1 MTPLGQAG
9 IPHLSNPLVCA
20 ILNTSKKE
28 VYKQGVCDMEIKTM
42 IQSTPNPNALKFVL
56 NVPVKTQGKV
66 TYKNAG
72 QCKFNPMAAAL
83 FTLPHI
89 TEVYFFDN
97 YVTVT
102 QDGNADWEHIEE
114 QIKKVILEYAAD
126 HDPDFQ
132 VEEDKNDSPVVS
144 DDPEIAKINAIL
156 DNTIRP
162 GLQMDGGDVH
172 IVSFDGMNLTVN
184 YQGACGSCPSSTMGT
199 LKAIESILR
208 DQYNPKI
215 TVQTE
220 GGLQGDE
227 YGSAY

>member
-1 MTPLGQAG
+1 
-9 IPHLSNPLVCA
+9 
-20 ILNTSKKE
+20 
-28 VYKQGVCDMEIKTM
+28 MEIRTM

-56 NVPVKTQGKV
+56 NVPVKNQGKV

-72 QCKFNPMAAAL
+72 QCQHNPMAAAL
-83 FTLPHI
+83 FTIPNI

-102 QDGNADWEHIEE
+102 QDGNVDWDQIEE
-114 QIKKVILEYAAD
+114 QIKKIILEYAPD
-126 HDPDFQ
+126 HNPDFL
-132 VEEDKNDSPVVS
+132 VEEDKKSPTIVS

-162 GLQMDGGDVH
+162 GLQMDGGDLQ
-172 IVSFDGMNLTVN
+172 IVSFDGVTLTVS

-208 DQYNPKI
+208 DQYNPGI
-215 TVQTE
+215 NVLTE
-220 GGLQGDE
+220 GSMEEGHSHGE
-227 YGSAY
+227 SY

>member
-1 MTPLGQAG
+1 
-9 IPHLSNPLVCA
+9 
-20 ILNTSKKE
+20 
-28 VYKQGVCDMEIKTM
+28 MEIRTM

-56 NVPVKTQGKV
+56 NVPVKNQGKV

-72 QCKFNPMAAAL
+72 QCQHNPMAAAL
-83 FTLPHI
+83 FTIPNI

-102 QDGNADWEHIEE
+102 QDGNVDWDQIED

-126 HDPDFQ
+126 HNPDFE
-132 VEEDKNDSPVVS
+132 VEEDKKASAVVS

-162 GLQMDGGDVH
+162 GLQMDGGDLQ
-172 IVSFDGMNLTVN
+172 IVSFDGINLTVS

-208 DQYNPKI
+208 DQYNPEI

-220 GGLQGDE
+220 GSMEEHSHG
-227 YGSAY
+227 AAH

>member
-1 MTPLGQAG
+1 
-9 IPHLSNPLVCA
+9 
-20 ILNTSKKE
+20 
-28 VYKQGVCDMEIKTM
+28 MEIKTM

-56 NVPVKTQGKV
+56 NVPVKNQGKV

-72 QCKFNPMAAAL
+72 QCAHNPMAAAL
-83 FTLPHI
+83 FTVPNI

-102 QDGNADWEHIEE
+102 QDGNVDWDQIED
-114 QIKKVILEYAAD
+114 QIKKIILEYAAN

-132 VEEDKNDSPVVS
+132 VEEDKKATTVVS

-156 DNTIRP
+156 DSTIRP
-162 GLQMDGGDVH
+162 GLQMDGGDLQ

-208 DQYNPKI
+208 DQYNPEI

-220 GGLQGDE
+220 
-227 YGSAY
+227 SSM

>member
-1 MTPLGQAG
+1 M
-9 IPHLSNPLVCA
+9 
-20 ILNTSKKE
+20 
-28 VYKQGVCDMEIKTM
+28 YDMEIKTM

-66 TYKNAG
+66 TYKNVG
-72 QCKFNPMAAAL
+72 QCRHNPMAAAL
-83 FTLPHI
+83 FAIPNI
-89 TEVYFFDN
+89 TEIYFFDN

-102 QDGNADWEHIEE
+102 QDGNADWDQIEE
-114 QIKKVILEYAAD
+114 QIKKIIMEYAAD

-132 VEEDKNDSPVVS
+132 VEEDKNPTTAVS
-144 DDPEIAKINAIL
+144 DDPQVVKINAIL

-162 GLQMDGGDVH
+162 GLQMDGGDIQ
-172 IVSFDGMNLTVN
+172 IVSFDGLNLTVN

-208 DQYNPKI
+208 DQYNPEI

-220 GGLQGDE
+220 GGFSGDE
-227 YGSAY
+227 YGAAYH